1 VWGGGGGNSLNQIND
16 TRTRTYSINTR
27 NGNVVPLCGGINDPN
42 IVSVARDVANHKCM
56 TSCPPGGVG
65 DVCLCVSVCPLFFIV
80 KFKENS
86 QKENILRF
94 DRHGNVKSILGLFS
108 SEGLEDLLF

>member
-1 VWGGGGGNSLNQIND
+1 MNLSANRVVVYSLNQIND
-16 TRTRTYSINTR
+16 ARTRTYSINTR
-27 NGNVVPLCGGINDPN
+27 NGDVIPLCGGINDPN

-65 DVCLCVSVCPLFFIV
+65 DVCLCVSVCVCVCVCPLFFIV

-86 QKENILRF
+86 QKR
-94 DRHGNVKSILGLFS
+94 KYS
-108 SEGLEDLLF
+108 SF